1 MGILKLKPCCKD
13 YIWGGRRLAEE
24 YGIQSDKDILAEAWV
39 LSCHPD
45 GPSVVQNGP
54 CAGQTLPEYLAR
66 TGRQAWGT
74 NCEQFR
80 DFPMLIKLIDA
91 RSDLSIQV
99 HPSDEY
105 ALAHEG
111 QYGKTE
117 MWVALEATP
126 GAYLYYGFRQA
137 VTREEFA
144 ARIAAGTL
152 TEVLRKVSVKA
163 GDVFFIPSGTLHAI
177 GPGLVIAEIQQ
188 NSNITYRVFDYNR
201 VGADGKTR
209 PLHVEKALEVTDLSP
224 AEELDFGPH
233 LGKSPYFTVDRHQG
247 GFRGM
252 CGGESFHALLVTAG
266 TGALRCGGEE
276 HPLAP
281 GGCFFLPAG
290 SGAYEVEGGCET
302 LIAYV

>member
-1 MGILKLKPCCKD
+1 M
-13 YIWGGRRLAEE
+13 
-24 YGIQSDKDILAEAWV
+24 
-39 LSCHPD
+39 
-45 GPSVVQNGP
+45 
-54 CAGQTLPEYLAR
+54 
-66 TGRQAWGT
+66 
-74 NCEQFR
+74 
-80 DFPMLIKLIDA
+80 
-91 RSDLSIQV
+91 
-99 HPSDEY
+99 
-105 ALAHEG
+105 
-111 QYGKTE
+111 
-117 MWVALEATP
+117 
-126 GAYLYYGFRQA
+126 
-137 VTREEFA
+137 
-144 ARIAAGTL
+144 
-152 TEVLRKVSVKA
+152 
-163 GDVFFIPSGTLHAI
+163 FFIPSGTLHAI

>member
-1 MGILKLKPCCKD
+1 MPAYQLSPACKD
-13 YIWGGRRLAEE
+13 YLWGGTRLREDF
-24 YGIQSDKDILAEAWV
+24 GIQSSVTPLAEAWV

>member
-1 MGILKLKPCCKD
+1 MPAYQLSPACKD
-13 YIWGGRRLAEE
+13 YLWGGTRLREDF
-24 YGIQSDKDILAEAWV
+24 GIQSSLTPLAEAWV

-105 ALAHEG
+105 ALVHEG